1 MLEPSD
7 EFLTHVRHIKWILSG
22 ILACL
27 LFVVI
32 AMIPILIPLLLVVL
46 IGLILG
52 GLLYACWDTF
62 RDFVIALRTRS
73 LTLWH
78 RWIGI

>member
-1 MLEPSD
+1 MLEPND

-22 ILACL
+22 ILSCL
-27 LFVVI
+27 VYVVL
-32 AMIPILIPLLLVVL
+32 AMVPVLIPLLLVVL

-52 GLLYACWDTF
+52 GLLYAYWDTF
-62 RDFVIALRTRS
+62 RDLVNALRTHTS
-73 LTLWH
+73 TLWH